1 MALLDENG
9 FGLTGSFLFT
19 AAQILL
25 VVLLSELHFFSP
37 LGAGGTGQRPG
48 ECGRRIAGR
57 DACPTQMGGHSP
69 QRSVS
74 ALPLPGASL
83 GPQSDCPHCGQMW
96 LKFIP
101 LLSFALKSAP
111 LDCPCYRFFVA
122 AGSLKDPGWENEST
136 AGRLPLCS

>member
-19 AAQILL
+19 AAQIVL

-111 LDCPCYRFFVA
+111 LDC
-122 AGSLKDPGWENEST
+122 L
-136 AGRLPLCS
+136 